1 MRSIV
6 RLRLWFAVCACTIL
20 LMPAAARAQ
29 SAGATL
35 QGTVTDDQGA
45 VMPGASV
52 TITNVETGWTRS
64 VTTDERGWY
73 RAAALP
79 PGAYELKAELSG
91 FGTEVR
97 SGLALTIGQEATI
110 NMQMKVA
117 GVAET
122 ISVTGA
128 APLVETTNNTLGTT
142 ITRNQ
147 LDTLPLAGRDFA
159 SLAQTAPGIQGVGGG
174 GVNAAGQLDRNNSFL
189 IDGVSND
196 QVNNATTR
204 GGFSLETVREF
215 VVLAN
220 QFSAE
225 YGLASGAIVSVVTRS
240 GTNQLQ
246 GRAFMFHRDDRFDA
260 QDPFSKAQGS
270 GEAPFSMQRFG
281 GFGGGPIVRDRL
293 HYFGSY
299 EGLRQDE
306 TSVVTSPLVPVTER
320 EFPNEEKQDLYFVK
334 SDFRL
339 NDANSFWA
347 RYRMDYTKGTGV
359 GIGELNTF
367 ERGRD
372 TIGRNQDIGVNH
384 TSVVSPR
391 VLQEFRFQFARHYA
405 DNLPYMPL
413 GTPTINRPSGNFGK
427 ASNMPQGRTEDRF
440 QFVENLSYSR
450 GAHDL
455 KAGFDISIVRVAAY
469 FYNNVDGTFTFRTDL
484 PFDPNNPA
492 TFPAQFTQNIG
503 PAETQRDTDLYGFF
517 IQDAWRIRRN
527 LTFNLGLRYDR
538 ETAFRKA
545 TGVPDDRNNFA
556 PRLGFAWDPL
566 NDGKTAIRGGYGW
579 YVDQVFLNITAN
591 IQQARQ
597 FTGVTVINPGFPD
610 PFSRGTVG
618 GEKPSTVVSSPD
630 IQTPIS
636 RQVSIGV
643 KRELVAGLA
652 ISADYVNGRGYHL
665 FNGPDINQPDPATGV
680 RPNPDF
686 LRIIQY
692 ETTGNSWYNG
702 LLLGLER
709 RTGRGPTF
717 GVSYT
722 LAKQVRDVEDFQSRG
737 PNSLNRAGE
746 KALADNHRRHQFVT
760 NVTWALP
767 GGFQIGTILQ
777 ARSGLPWTV
786 TTGNDNNRDTV
797 FNDRP
802 DLAVADG
809 DPRDPATYFASF
821 VGRDGTLGRNTVI
834 GPGFFEIHT
843 RVSKFFKLPRGR
855 VEMFAEAFNLTN
867 RANFG
872 RPNGNLR
879 SSQFGTS
886 TGLATG
892 ATPRQV
898 EIGFRVDF

>member
-1 MRSIV
+1 MRRIIGTRWLPVLFVS
-6 RLRLWFAVCACTIL
+6 IL
-20 LMPAAARAQ
+20 LAPATAFAQ
-29 SAGATL
+29 AAGATL
-35 QGTVTDDQGA
+35 QGTVSDDQGA
-45 VMPGASV
+45 VMPGANV

-64 VTTDERGWY
+64 IVTDEHGRY

-79 PGAYELKAELSG
+79 PGRYELKTELTG
-91 FGTEVR
+91 FGSEVR

-110 NMQMKVA
+110 NVQMKVA

-122 ISVTGA
+122 VSVTA
-128 APLVETTNNTLGTT
+128 ASPLVETTNNTLGTT

-147 LDTLPLAGRDFA
+147 LDTLPLAGRNFT

-174 GVNAAGQLDRNNSFL
+174 GVNSGGQLDRNNSFL

-220 QFSAE
+220 QFTAE

-246 GRAFMFHRDDRFDA
+246 GRGFLFHRDDAFDA

-270 GEAPFSMQRFG
+270 GDAPFSMQRYG
-281 GFGGGPIVRDRL
+281 GFAGGPIVRDRL
-293 HYFGSY
+293 HYFASY

-306 TSVVTSPLVPVTER
+306 TAVVTSPLVPVDQR
-320 EFPNEEKQDLYFVK
+320 EFANNENQDLYFVK

-347 RYRMDYTKGTGV
+347 RYRMDYDKTIGV
-359 GIGELNTF
+359 GIGGNNTF

-413 GTPTINRPSGNFGK
+413 GTPTINRPSGGFGK

-440 QFVENLSYSR
+440 QFVENLSYTR
-450 GAHDL
+450 GSHDF

-469 FYNNVDGTFTFRTDL
+469 FYNNVDGTFTFRTDA
-484 PFDPNNPA
+484 PFDANNLA
-492 TFPAQFTQNIG
+492 TYPAQFTQNIG

-517 IQDAWRIRRN
+517 IQDAWRVRQN

-538 ETAFRKA
+538 ETGFSKI
-545 TGVPDDRNNFA
+545 TDVPDDKNNFA
-556 PRLGFAWDPL
+556 PRLGFAWDPF
-566 NDGKTAIRGGYGW
+566 NDGKTAVRGGYGW

-597 FTGVTVINPGFPD
+597 FTGVTVINPGYPD
-610 PFSRGTVG
+610 PYSRGTVG

-636 RQVSIGV
+636 RQVSIGI
-643 KRELVAGLA
+643 KRELIAGLA
-652 ISADYVNGRGYHL
+652 VSADYVNGRGYHL
-665 FNGPDINQPDPATGV
+665 FNGPDINQPDPVTAV
-680 RPNPDF
+680 RPNADF

-692 ETTGNSWYNG
+692 ETTGNSWYNA
-702 LLLGLER
+702 LLLGLEKR
-709 RTGRGPTF
+709 MGASGPSF
-717 GVSYT
+717 GASYT
-722 LAKQVRDVEDFQSRG
+722 LADQVRDVEDFQSRG
-737 PNSLNRAGE
+737 PNSFDRAGE
-746 KALADNHRRHQFVT
+746 KALADNHRRHQFVASL
-760 NVTWALP
+760 TWPLP
-767 GGFQIGTILQ
+767 AGFQIGTILQ

-786 TTGNDNNRDTV
+786 TTGTDNNRDTV

-802 DLAVADG
+802 DLAVQDG
-809 DPRDPATYFASF
+809 DPADRNTYFANF
-821 VGRDGTLGRNTVI
+821 IGRDGNLDRNTAT
-834 GPGFFEIHT
+834 GPAFFEIHA
-843 RVSKFFKLPRGR
+843 RVSKFIGLPRGR
-855 VEMFAEAFNLTN
+855 IELFAETFNLTN

-872 RPNGNLR
+872 RPQGNLR
-879 SSQFGTS
+879 SQQFGTS
-886 TGLATG
+886 TELATG